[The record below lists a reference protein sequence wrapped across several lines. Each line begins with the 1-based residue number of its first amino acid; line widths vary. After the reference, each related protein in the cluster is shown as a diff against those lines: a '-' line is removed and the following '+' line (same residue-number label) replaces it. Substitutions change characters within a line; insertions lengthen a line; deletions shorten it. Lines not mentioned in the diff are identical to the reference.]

1 MGIKD
6 KNVKKLKGQNV
17 NLYALWKF
25 KRERE
30 RERSCVLISKFTSV
44 LVVLTFL
51 TNRTKSI
58 IQSQEQFRSRDF
70 PWHGNHDALNE
81 LKVITRF

>member
-30 RERSCVLISKFTSV
+30 RERG
-44 LVVLTFL
+44 VV
-51 TNRTKSI
+51 S
-58 IQSQEQFRSRDF
+58 
-70 PWHGNHDALNE
+70 
-81 LKVITRF
+81 